1 MLRFKENYGE
11 IKSNRHAMAGI
22 QPPSKVKFGLFV
34 RTARSLA
41 KRTAPWWSRWGAWG
55 FWHGVCPPKISPN
68 GRFFFSDKNDDKPW
82 DASDIF
88 SDKPLQS
95 DVEKQITL
103 W

>member
-1 MLRFKENYGE
+1 MAYAPPKYPQ
-11 IKSNRHAMAGI
+11 MAG
-22 QPPSKVKFGLFV
+22 
-34 RTARSLA
+34 
-41 KRTAPWWSRWGAWG
+41 
-55 FWHGVCPPKISPN
+55 
-68 GRFFFSDKNDDKPW
+68 FFSEKNDDKPW

>member
-1 MLRFKENYGE
+1 M
-11 IKSNRHAMAGI
+11 
-22 QPPSKVKFGLFV
+22 PPQKI
-34 RTARSLA
+34 
-41 KRTAPWWSRWGAWG
+41 
-55 FWHGVCPPKISPN
+55 PKWQV
-68 GRFFFSDKNDDKPW
+68 FFSEKNDDKPW